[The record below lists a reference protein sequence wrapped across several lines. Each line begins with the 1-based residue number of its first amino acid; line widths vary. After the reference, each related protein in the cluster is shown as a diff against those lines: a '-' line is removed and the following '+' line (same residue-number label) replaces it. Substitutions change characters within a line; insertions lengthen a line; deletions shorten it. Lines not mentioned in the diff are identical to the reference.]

1 MPTHQDE
8 TLHQR
13 YAREHL
19 DYLKLC
25 GSMTAEQVADLQLQ
39 LNNSL
44 AREQALQQRLTA
56 ADERTDVLA
65 TENKRLDLMVSQADY
80 SYDADRMQFKARI
93 DELEALL
100 RDINDAPGGSRF
112 KKHIEAALKPAEP
125 AKDEHVCTGC
135 GSKGWTA
142 NCAECVP
149 Y

>member
-8 TLHQR
+8 TLPQR
-13 YAREHL
+13 YAREHQ

-56 ADERTDVLA
+56 ADERADVL
-65 TENKRLDLMVSQADY
+65 EG
-80 SYDADRMQFKARI
+80 
-93 DELEALL
+93 LL
-100 RDINDAPGGSRF
+100 RTSLVAMTRIYSSGRDFIVGAGSDCDSVELMMENDPTARE
-112 KKHIEAALKPAEP
+112 IRAALKPAEP
-125 AKDEHVCTGC
+125 AKEEHVCTGC
-135 GSKGWTA
+135 GNKGWTA
-142 NCAECVP
+142 NCKECVP